1 MKPRLDGCTRFCVAV
16 VLTSLCSTAV
26 AQTTGSGVPSTGS
39 TRVITLGTQ
48 GGPVPGQ
55 RAQPANA
62 VVVGDRIYLVDAGNG
77 VVRQLVLAHLD
88 YRRVDH
94 IFITHNHDDHNADWG
109 TLMGLQWSTG
119 RATPVHVYGPKGT
132 ESMLKGF
139 LQYFEPNAQIRRAE
153 VRRSSPPGDLFL
165 AHDITAAG
173 SVYQDDLVKVTA
185 SEVCHYHFDP
195 ASPPEG
201 GPHKSFAFRFE
212 TPDKVV
218 VFSGDTGK
226 CAGFVDFARD
236 ADLLIHEV
244 VSLPLISESLRK
256 FIAAQRGKVAPEV
269 FDNLMRH
276 MTQDHTAPEDIGKL
290 ATAAGVKKVVL
301 SHFVPGD
308 ASDPESAYVDG
319 VKRYFSGPV
328 VAAQDLMA
336 F

>member
-1 MKPRLDGCTRFCVAV
+1 MNARRFCVVV
-16 VLTSLCSTAV
+16 VLISLWLSAI
-26 AQTTGSGVPSTGS
+26 AQTTRSDVAPAVS

-48 GGPVPGQ
+48 GGPVPGR

-94 IFITHNHDDHNADWG
+94 IFVTHNHDDHNADWG
-109 TLMGLQWSTG
+109 TLMGVQWSTG
-119 RATPVHVYGPKGT
+119 RTTPVHVYGPKGT

-153 VRRSSPPGDLFL
+153 VGRSNPPGDLFR
-165 AHDITAAG
+165 AHEITTG
-173 SVYQDDLVKVTA
+173 GLVYQDDLVRVKA

-226 CAGFVDFARD
+226 CADFADFARG

-256 FIAAQRGKVAPEV
+256 LIASQRGKVPPEV

-276 MTQDHTAPEDIGKL
+276 MTQDHTVPEDIGKL

-308 ASDPESAYVDG
+308 ASDPDDAYVDG

-328 VAAQDLMA
+328 VAAQDLME